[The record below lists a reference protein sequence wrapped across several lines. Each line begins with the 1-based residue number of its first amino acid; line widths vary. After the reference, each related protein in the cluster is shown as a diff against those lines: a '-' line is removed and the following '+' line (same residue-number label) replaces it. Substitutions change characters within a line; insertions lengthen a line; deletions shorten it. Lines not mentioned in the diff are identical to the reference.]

1 MVRYLIGTG
10 IFFIFW
16 LILYIHRKNLRK
28 EMLIMSFLT
37 APLGPL
43 SELFYF
49 RDYWNPDYIFPIF
62 GIGIED
68 FLFAFFIGGIG
79 AVVYEELFIKKIRKT
94 RREQSKLLAIIGVLS
109 LFLLIM
115 LTFVLKINSIYSSSI
130 IFILVG
136 IIIVFKRKD
145 LLKNAIGN
153 GILVAIIMLL
163 FYVIFTS
170 IFPTVIKDWWQLD
183 NLSGFF
189 IGGAPIEEI
198 LWGFCWGFLSG
209 PLYEFWRGYKEIEYS

>member
-1 MVRYLIGTG
+1 
-10 IFFIFW
+10 
-16 LILYIHRKNLRK
+16 
-28 EMLIMSFLT
+28 MSFLV

-43 SELFYF
+43 SEIFYF
-49 RDYWNPDYIFPIF
+49 RDYWNPDYIFQIF
-62 GIGIED
+62 GVGIED
-68 FLFAFFIGGIG
+68 LLFAFFIGGIG
-79 AVVYEELFIKKIRKT
+79 AVAYEELFIKRIRKT
-94 RREQSKLLAIIGVLS
+94 KRDQSKLLAIIGALS
-109 LFLLIM
+109 LFLLIV
-115 LTFVLKINSIYSSSI
+115 LTLIFDINSIYSSSI
-130 IFILVG
+130 IFILG
-136 IIIVFKRKD
+136 GLIIVHKRKD

-170 IFPTVIKDWWQLD
+170 IFPTVIGDWWQTD

-198 LWGFCWGFLSG
+198 IWGFCWGFLSG